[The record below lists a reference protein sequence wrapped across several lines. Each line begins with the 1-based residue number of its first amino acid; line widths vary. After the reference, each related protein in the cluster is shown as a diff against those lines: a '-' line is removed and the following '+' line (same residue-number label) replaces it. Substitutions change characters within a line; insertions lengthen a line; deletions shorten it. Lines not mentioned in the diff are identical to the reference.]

1 MPAIHIKR
9 RDLSKPPVSL
19 SKLETSQCSK
29 HKSFRKTFTKA
40 TSRIFSRKMGT
51 AKANN
56 LPNAGIDAGNQV
68 AVSGAGTRNEL
79 IGILT
84 IIVIIIMKIMIIT
97 M

>member
-1 MPAIHIKR
+1 
-9 RDLSKPPVSL
+9 
-19 SKLETSQCSK
+19 
-29 HKSFRKTFTKA
+29 
-40 TSRIFSRKMGT
+40 MGT